1 MTRAGFSL
9 IEVLVAVVIV
19 AIMSTVVALNLVG
32 TADEARVTQTRAQ
45 LTTLETALVQ
55 YKSQQ
60 GFLPTEAQGLEAL
73 VREPQTP
80 PVPPRYPAGGYLG
93 SREVPLD
100 GWERPFLYLVPG
112 RDNQPFEVVSY
123 GADGFE
129 GGTGADA
136 DLSTSD

>member
-1 MTRAGFSL
+1 MKRDGFSL
-9 IEVLVAVVIV
+9 IEVLVALVIV

-45 LTTLETALVQ
+45 LNVLESALIQ

-73 VREPQTP
+73 VREPETP
-80 PVPPRYPAGGYLG
+80 PEPPRYPQGGYLG
-93 SREVPLD
+93 SREVPVD
-100 GWERPFLYLVPG
+100 GWERPFLYLTPG
-112 RDNQPFEVVSY
+112 RNDEAFEVISY

-136 DLSTSD
+136 DLSTAD

>member
-1 MTRAGFSL
+1 MHRAGFSL
-9 IEVLVAVVIV
+9 IEVLVALVIV
-19 AIMSTVVALNLVG
+19 AIMSAVVALNLVN
-32 TADEARVTQTRAQ
+32 TADEARVTQTQAQ
-45 LTTLETALVQ
+45 LNVLEAALVQ

-73 VREPQTP
+73 VREPEIP
-80 PVPPRYPAGGYLG
+80 PVPPRYPQGGYLG
-93 SREVPLD
+93 SREVPVD
-100 GWERPFLYLVPG
+100 GWDRPFLYLVPG
-112 RDNQPFEVVSY
+112 GNGLPFEVVSY